1 MIGRILKIIFFL
13 GIIGLIINRLFN
25 RKQKQAISRVMIISA
40 WVYLVVSAIVLA
52 WYLYKSLS

>member
-25 RKQKQAISRVMIISA
+25 RKQKQTISRVMIISA